1 MNNSTSD
8 KTMEYLRKRIKVRL
22 VNNVGNYKKYINKPS
37 FVWQKVFNKS
47 FVAIQEIKPVL
58 TLDKPIYIVFSIL
71 DLSKYLIYEFHYKYI
86 ERKCNANLLFTETD
100 SLVYEIETKDFSE
113 GKSLFDFSDSAEDSN
128 FFDPV
133 NKKVIAEKKDEF
145 KRKIISK
152 FVELK
157 SKMNPLVTVDNEEI
171 KKVNGVSKITVKNI
185 RHREYIVVL
194 LNKKNI
200 RHK

>member
-8 KTMEYLRKRIKVRL
+8 KTMENLRKRIKVRL
-22 VNNVGNYKKYINKPS
+22 VDNVGDYKKYINKPS

-71 DLSKYLIYEFHYKYI
+71 DLSKSLIYEFHYKYI
-86 ERKCNANLLFTETD
+86 ERKCNANLLFAETD
-100 SLVYEIETKDFSE
+100 NLVYEIETKDFSE
-113 GKSLFDFSDSAEDSN
+113 GKSLFDFTDSAEDLN

-133 NKKVIAEKKDEF
+133 DKNVIAEKKDEF
-145 KRKIISK
+145 KGKIISK

-171 KKVNGVSKITVKNI
+171 KKVNEVSKIVVKNI
-185 RHREYIVVL
+185 RHREYNVAL